1 MYISSTMSRSSE
13 NAAPGRATDF
23 RTTHWSVVL
32 LAGQIGSNGSAEALE
47 KLCRAYWPP
56 LYSYIRWRGYS
67 EHDAKDLTQGF
78 FARLLEKNYLGTLKL
93 GKGRFRSFLI
103 AALNNYLAN
112 EWDRAG
118 RIKRG
123 GGCKFISFADEEF
136 EELKVK
142 EPADP
147 STAERIFDR
156 RWAVQVVEETLT
168 KLEAEFAK
176 DRFEHLKRFL
186 IEDKGTVS
194 YAEAAAR
201 LRLSQQAIKSAI
213 YRMRQ
218 RYRELFRAEIANTV
232 DSPEQ
237 IDEELRHLFA
247 ALAD

>member
-1 MYISSTMSRSSE
+1 M
-13 NAAPGRATDF
+13 
-23 RTTHWSVVL
+23 
-32 LAGQIGSNGSAEALE
+32 
-47 KLCRAYWPP
+47 
-56 LYSYIRWRGYS
+56 
-67 EHDAKDLTQGF
+67 
-78 FARLLEKNYLGTLKL
+78 
-93 GKGRFRSFLI
+93 
-103 AALNNYLAN
+103 
-112 EWDRAG
+112 
-118 RIKRG
+118 
-123 GGCKFISFADEEF
+123 
-136 EELKVK
+136 KVK

-201 LRLSQQAIKSAI
+201 LRLSEQAIKSAI

-218 RYRELFRAEIANTV
+218 RYRELFRAEITNTV

-237 IDEELRHLFA
+237 VDEELRHMKTFIA
-247 ALAD
+247 TP